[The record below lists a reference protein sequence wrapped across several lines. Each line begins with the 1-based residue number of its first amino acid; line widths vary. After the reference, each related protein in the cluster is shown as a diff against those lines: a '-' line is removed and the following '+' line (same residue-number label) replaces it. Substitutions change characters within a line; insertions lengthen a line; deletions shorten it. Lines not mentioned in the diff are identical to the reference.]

1 MQSSIV
7 VNDVV
12 KKKKNETVK
21 DFVHIY
27 IYIYIYICIFQR
39 DPRLTMLGTICL
51 KTKRIAAEKNT
62 EENKKK

>member
-1 MQSSIV
+1 MQMQSSIV

-27 IYIYIYICIFQR
+27 IYIYIYVYFK
-39 DPRLTMLGTICL
+39 GTHAKLC
-51 KTKRIAAEKNT
+51 
-62 EENKKK
+62 